1 MKALISVSSIPS
13 WTMPYFAAL
22 CNYVFVCLF
31 LFSLMLPLRAMWA
44 LSTHGCFQITL
55 PCLLARVGRLEWEN
69 VDPLRVGGWGGRRWP
84 CLMLQICHSKA
95 LSQGALSGVEIS
107 AVGVICHFGICM
119 KSVGYA
125 NSCPAYLYFLWKYL
139 AILVW
144 SCHMKAI
151 LSYQWWIILLK
162 TTLLSNTL

>member
-13 WTMPYFAAL
+13 RSMPYFAAL

-31 LFSLMLPLRAMWA
+31 LFSLMLPLWAMWA

-69 VDPLRVGGWGGRRWP
+69 VDPLRVGGRVAGGGHVWCCKFVTARLWVKG
-84 CLMLQICHSKA
+84 LWVGLK
-95 LSQGALSGVEIS
+95 SQLWDLFAILEFAWKVS
-107 AVGVICHFGICM
+107 
-119 KSVGYA
+119 
-125 NSCPAYLYFLWKYL
+125 AYLYFLRKYL
-139 AILVW
+139 AILVC